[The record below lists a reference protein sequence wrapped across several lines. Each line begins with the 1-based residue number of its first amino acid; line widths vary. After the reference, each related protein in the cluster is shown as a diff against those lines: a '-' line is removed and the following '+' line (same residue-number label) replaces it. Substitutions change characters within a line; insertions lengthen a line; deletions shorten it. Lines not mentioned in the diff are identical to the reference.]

1 VEPQVFKVPVVLG
14 LQALAEHLELPGH
27 PVLVAHLE
35 LPGHPVLEAQRV
47 QQALKGQ
54 REPEQQVRRGQQVQ
68 LEFRELPGHPV
79 LEAQRVQ
86 QAQLEFR
93 ELRGLGQLG

>member
-1 VEPQVFKVPVVLG
+1 MPVEPLELEDQQVQQAFKVPVVLELRG
-14 LQALAEHLELPGH
+14 L
-27 PVLVAHLE
+27 VVHLE

-68 LEFRELPGHPV
+68 LEFREL
-79 LEAQRVQ
+79 
-86 QAQLEFR
+86 
-93 ELRGLGQLG
+93 RGLGQLG